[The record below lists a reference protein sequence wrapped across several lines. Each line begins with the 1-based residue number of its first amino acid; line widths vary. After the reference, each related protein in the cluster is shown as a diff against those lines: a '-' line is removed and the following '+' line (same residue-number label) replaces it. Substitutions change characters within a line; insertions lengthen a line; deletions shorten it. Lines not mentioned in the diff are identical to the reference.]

1 MRRRV
6 GDCSHDPA
14 SNGAVTAC
22 AEYGDGLGEGQDLLS
37 AQVRVGAAMEL
48 TSIQALQAGLVEKVG
63 GKETG
68 RYALRN
74 P

>member
-6 GDCSHDPA
+6 GDCSRDPA
-14 SNGAVTAC
+14 SSGAVTAC
-22 AEYGDGLGEGQDLLS
+22 GEYGDGLGEGQDLLS

-48 TSIQALQAGLVEKVG
+48 TSIQALQAGLVEKVRG
-63 GKETG
+63 NETG

>member
-1 MRRRV
+1 
-6 GDCSHDPA
+6 
-14 SNGAVTAC
+14 
-22 AEYGDGLGEGQDLLS
+22 
-37 AQVRVGAAMEL
+37 MEL